1 MAYSRMFQMKT
12 SQDSLTSD
20 PRCVVHP
27 TSLEQVQSTAFD
39 ALIASIGFENR
50 ARFFC
55 ENHRIHATK
64 KIAYAFTDR
73 NAIGFEKNVSFFD
86 SNRFIV
92 DSLESN
98 EFSIRLYQEL
108 DSVSSV
114 NDGELRMCVDI
125 SSMSRSRMANVV
137 EVALMCASKRT
148 VIVDFV
154 YCVATYSSPP
164 NEPTFI
170 ETAGPVT
177 PFFAGW
183 TTRPEAPTCAI
194 FGVGYEPDRVIGAIE
209 YLEPG
214 PIRAFVPVG
223 TDPRF
228 LEAVLAVNQPL
239 WDEISKEHQTFYRIS
254 EPFNTFVHLESL
266 LYSVKQEYRPIL
278 VPFGPKIFTI
288 ECLLAAVSHYPS
300 VAVWRVSGG
309 TAIEPIDI
317 DASGEVHVL
326 QAEFGC
332 QSASATS
339 RQNSD
344 I

>member
-12 SQDSLTSD
+12 SLHSLTSD
-20 PRCVVHP
+20 PCCKVHP
-27 TSLEQVQSTAFD
+27 ASLEQVQSTAFD

-50 ARFFC
+50 ARYFC
-55 ENHRIHATK
+55 QNHRIHATK

-73 NAIGFEKNVSFFD
+73 NAIGFEKNVAFFD
-86 SNRFIV
+86 SNGFTI
-92 DSLESN
+92 DSLESID
-98 EFSIRLYQEL
+98 FPIRLYQEL
-108 DSVSSV
+108 DSVASAKE
-114 NDGELRMCVDI
+114 GELRICVDI
-125 SSMSRSRMANVV
+125 SSMSRSRMANIV
-137 EVALMCASKRT
+137 EVALMCASKRS

-154 YCVATYSSPP
+154 YCVATYSPP
-164 NEPTFI
+164 PTEPTFI
-170 ETAGPVT
+170 EIAGPVT

-228 LEAVLAVNQPL
+228 LDAVIAVNQPL
-239 WDEISKEHQTFYRIS
+239 WDEISKEHQTFYKLS
-254 EPFNTFVHLESL
+254 EPFNTFVRLESL

-288 ECLLAAVSHYPS
+288 ICLLSAVSHYPS

-309 TAIEPIDI
+309 AGIDPV
-317 DASGEVHVL
+317 DCEASGEVHVIR
-326 QAEFGC
+326 AVFSKPSGNDAASFG
-332 QSASATS
+332 
-339 RQNSD
+339 
-344 I
+344 

>member
-1 MAYSRMFQMKT
+1 MKT
-12 SQDSLTSD
+12 SLCSLTSD
-20 PRCVVHP
+20 PRCKVIP
-27 TSLEQVQSTAFD
+27 SSLKQVQSTTFD

-50 ARFFC
+50 ARYFC
-55 ENHRIHATK
+55 QNHRVHATK
-64 KIAYAFTDR
+64 KLAYAFTDR
-73 NAIGFEKNVSFFD
+73 NEVGFQRNVAFFGLNGFAIERLESIDF
-86 SNRFIV
+86 SNR
-92 DSLESN
+92 
-98 EFSIRLYQEL
+98 LYRAL
-108 DSVSSV
+108 DSVSSSQE
-114 NDGELRMCVDI
+114 GKLRVCVDI

-137 EVALMCASKRT
+137 EVALMCAAKRS

-154 YCVATYSSPP
+154 YCVAKYSPP
-164 NEPTFI
+164 PTEPTFI
-170 ETAGPVT
+170 QTAGPVT

-214 PIRAFVPVG
+214 PIRAFIPVG

-228 LEAVLAVNQPL
+228 LDAVLQVNQPL
-239 WDEISKEHQTFYRIS
+239 WDEIIKEHQTFYKLS
-254 EPFNTFVHLESL
+254 EPFNTFVRLESL

-309 TAIEPIDI
+309 SAMVPIDI
-317 DASGEVHVL
+317 EASGEVHVIRSEFSAQSNTMTSL
-326 QAEFGC
+326 QEG
-332 QSASATS
+332 
-339 RQNSD
+339 D
-344 I
+344 V